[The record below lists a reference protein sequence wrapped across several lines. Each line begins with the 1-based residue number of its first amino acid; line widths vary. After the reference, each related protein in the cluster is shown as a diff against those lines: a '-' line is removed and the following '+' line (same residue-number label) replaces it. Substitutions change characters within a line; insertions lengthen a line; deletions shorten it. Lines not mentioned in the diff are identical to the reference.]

1 MQEVFLM
8 LQILFTSQQS
18 VVHYKEKKNGI
29 LKGLLLAF
37 KKTL

>member
-18 VVHYKEKKNGI
+18 VVHYKEEKKWN
-29 LKGLLLAF
+29 
-37 KKTL
+37 T